1 MKPVLLAL
9 ALLAVAPLAAAAQTA
24 TTAPR
29 TAAERA
35 VDRCRA
41 EIGWS
46 RMTAAQQASAD
57 TQFRLQLCLKRASV
71 R

>member
-9 ALLAVAPLAAAAQTA
+9 ALIAAAPLAAAAQTA
-24 TTAPR
+24 TTTS
-29 TAAERA
+29 TAADRA
-35 VDRCRA
+35 LQRCRA

-57 TQFRLQLCLKRASV
+57 TRFRLQFCLKRAAV

>member
-1 MKPVLLAL
+1 MKRLLLAA
-9 ALLAVAPLAAAAQTA
+9 ALVGAVPLAAVAQTA
-24 TTAPR
+24 TTTS
-29 TAAERA
+29 TAADRA
-35 VDRCRA
+35 LQRCRA

-57 TQFRLQLCLKRASV
+57 TRFRLQFCLKRAAV